1 MNASSE
7 PARLNR
13 AGKDETTHAYVSRVN
28 FKMKNK
34 CKGSGFSNE
43 HTVKRGKYDV
53 YNLHATLSL
62 VAK

>member
-1 MNASSE
+1 MHSNLGE
-7 PARLNR
+7 P
-13 AGKDETTHAYVSRVN
+13 
-28 FKMKNK
+28 
-34 CKGSGFSNE
+34 CKGSGFSNK